1 MMQGPNSAMEI
12 AGNRGFS
19 LENTDKLALPV
30 LLSVPHA
37 GRDYPPDV
45 LENLRISPNELL
57 RLEDRYADLLL
68 ANAKKAG
75 FATITAHKPRAWIDL
90 NRAEDDVDREMLRDV
105 PVGACFTA
113 STKQRGG
120 LGLIPRRLSGAG
132 DVWKRPFAFEDIQGR
147 IVGHHRPYHE
157 KVASILA
164 DMRRRF
170 GFAILL
176 DIHSMPPI
184 RESVHSPAPSF
195 VVGDRFGKS
204 AAGRFAEMIQA
215 HIAASGHICSL
226 NHPYAGDYIL
236 RTHGDPRRGIHAVQ
250 LEVDRTLYLDRALR
264 EPSDGV
270 ARLSGLIC
278 ELAVMLSEASGNV
291 ELLAAE

>member
-1 MMQGPNSAMEI
+1 MAMET
-12 AGNRGFS
+12 AGNSGFS
-19 LENTDKLALPV
+19 LENADKLALPV

-37 GRDYPPDV
+37 GRDYPSEV
-45 LENLRISPNELL
+45 LDNLRISPKDML

-75 FATITAHKPRAWIDL
+75 FPVIIARKPRAWIDL

-105 PVGACFTA
+105 PVGISFTE

-132 DVWKRPFAFEDIQGR
+132 DVWKRSFSFEDIQRR
-147 IVGHHRPYHE
+147 IADYHRPYHQ

-184 RESVHSPAPSF
+184 KESVRSPAPSF

-215 HIAASGHICSL
+215 HIEASGYICSL
-226 NHPYAGDYIL
+226 NHPYAGDHIL
-236 RTHGDPRRGIHAVQ
+236 RTHADPRRGIHAVQ
-250 LEVDRTLYLDRALR
+250 LEVDRTLYLDDTLR
-264 EPSDGV
+264 EPSGGV
-270 ARLSGLIC
+270 ARVSGLIC
-278 ELAVMLSEASGNV
+278 ELAGLLSEGLGREEV
-291 ELLAAE
+291 LAAE